1 MDTRTILIIE
11 DEPAAAK
18 GRHPGEHEKMSVS
31 ALAGFLLLER
41 REGIGVLMR
50 T

>member
-18 GRHPGEHEKMSVS
+18 RRHPGEY
-31 ALAGFLLLER
+31 ER
-41 REGIGVLMR
+41 CLFQHWPDSSSLNEGKV
-50 T
+50 